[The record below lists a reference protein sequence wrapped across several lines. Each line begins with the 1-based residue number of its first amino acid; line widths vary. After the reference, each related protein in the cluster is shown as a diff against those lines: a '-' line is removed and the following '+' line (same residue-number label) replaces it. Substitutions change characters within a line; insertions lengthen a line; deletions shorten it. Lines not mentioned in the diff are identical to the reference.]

1 MGFSSEMA
9 ESVED
14 GEIIE
19 VIEYEEISS
28 DEEFNLRQRIGELEE
43 LEKIARISSSKA
55 NEYGKYQK
63 SFVICLRATSRMAMR
78 ISFGHDSVKIHFV

>member
-55 NEYGKYQK
+55 NEYGK
-63 SFVICLRATSRMAMR
+63 
-78 ISFGHDSVKIHFV
+78 